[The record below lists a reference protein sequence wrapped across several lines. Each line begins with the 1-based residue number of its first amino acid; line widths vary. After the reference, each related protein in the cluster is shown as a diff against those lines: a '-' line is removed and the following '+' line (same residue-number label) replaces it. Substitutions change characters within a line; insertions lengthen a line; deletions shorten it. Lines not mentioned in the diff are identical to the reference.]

1 MAHAANGFDRRL
13 KMIGKKRARLANG
26 YVSQVGKDGLVIF
39 RPKRRSGGFPI
50 KGLALLVLGFFVF
63 KGLILAHLGEGTFE
77 TRLATLSQGSVVEQT
92 GAWIMQPDVV
102 SQAIAQQVR
111 PFMN

>member
-13 KMIGKKRARLANG
+13 KSIGKKRARLADG
-26 YVSQVGKDGLVIF
+26 YVSKVGKDGLIIF
-39 RPKRRSGGFPI
+39 RPKARSGGFPI

-77 TRLATLSQGSVVEQT
+77 ARLATLSQGSVVEQT

-102 SQAIAQQVR
+102 SQTIAQQVR
-111 PFMN
+111 PFVK